1 MIFNVFSLILVLT
14 FTVAGLV
21 AYYFITKFRKDAIS
35 ELDKSF
41 SLLENSIK
49 DLRECMNEQQLK
61 SASYLDIEIED
72 TDPKKANDEDTAKT
86 VKLDDGLEYEI
97 VGGW

>member
-1 MIFNVFSLILVLT
+1 VIFNVFSLILVLT

-61 SASYLDIEIED
+61 SASYL
-72 TDPKKANDEDTAKT
+72 
-86 VKLDDGLEYEI
+86 
-97 VGGW
+97 